1 MHATSL
7 EEDMNPWIEAFFEAE
22 ILVNSVEFHVI
33 NFEDDNGTPSSLLE
47 GASVYIGDTL
57 CGYLSDVLIA
67 DVDQNIVCKD
77 HTGEQSE
84 AYDGAIGKSVK
95 IVANKP
101 GTLTICDLQVYQ
113 AEHDHDS
120 ELELEHECEEMQAK
134 CTEVFSAKQDGENKY
149 NCLKRYAYPH
159 QKLAAKC
166 LEQHRSHDDF
176 FYYPLMFKYQCL

>member
-7 EEDMNPWIEAFFEAE
+7 EEDMYPWIEAFFEVE

-77 HTGEQSE
+77 HTGE
-84 AYDGAIGKSVK
+84 
-95 IVANKP
+95 
-101 GTLTICDLQVYQ
+101 
-113 AEHDHDS
+113 
-120 ELELEHECEEMQAK
+120 
-134 CTEVFSAKQDGENKY
+134 
-149 NCLKRYAYPH
+149 
-159 QKLAAKC
+159 
-166 LEQHRSHDDF
+166 
-176 FYYPLMFKYQCL
+176 